1 MLQIISIFFFIFGSM
16 KRITIKEIARQ
27 AGVSVGTV
35 DRVLHK
41 RGEVAEATKDLVLK
55 IAKEGNYT
63 TNVFARNLKLNKVYQ
78 IAVIL
83 PLDNDYWK
91 TQRQGIEQSAEE
103 YESLGMVLK
112 FYPFDRSNQGSFL
125 TKAAMAIDGEPD
137 AVILAP
143 LMEEEAT
150 DICGR
155 LKSKAIP
162 FVFVDSNLEEVAPL
176 AFIGQDSVQSGYLAA
191 RLLNYGYG
199 EGHDAWIL
207 KYTDFDSLNKTIDER
222 IDGFRQYYVDQ
233 GWNAGRI
240 HEINVENQAK
250 LTEVLNSIKGEG
262 MHLFVPNSRSYQIV
276 SMIDESNLARKKR
289 IVGYDLVKENIAP
302 LENGHVDF
310 IIDQNP
316 NLQGN
321 LSVQVLYKQLIA
333 NAPIKQYQYMPL
345 EVVSKENLRFANS
358 YREEPEEVVG

>member
-1 MLQIISIFFFIFGSM
+1 M

-41 RGEVAEATKDLVLK
+41 RGEVAEATKNLVLK

-91 TQRQGIEQSAEE
+91 AQRQGIEEAAGE

-125 TKAAMAIDGEPD
+125 SKAALAIGDEPD

-143 LMEEEAT
+143 LMEKEAT
-150 DICGR
+150 DICER
-155 LKSKAIP
+155 LTSKNIP

-191 RLLNYGYG
+191 RLINYGCAQG
-199 EGHDAWIL
+199 QPAWIL
-207 KYTDFDSLNKTIDER
+207 KYTDFDSFNKTIDER
-222 IDGFRQYYVDQ
+222 IEGFYQYYKDKGWDQ
-233 GWNAGRI
+233 AMI
-240 HEINVENQAK
+240 QELAVMDQESL
-250 LTEVLNSIKGEG
+250 LTLLDEVGTG
-262 MHLFVPNSRSYQIV
+262 DVHLFVPNSRCYQIV
-276 SMIDESNLARKKR
+276 AMAGDRLSDMETR
-289 IVGYDLVKENIAP
+289 IIGYDLIKPNVTT
-302 LENGHVDF
+302 LQDDFVDF

-316 NLQGN
+316 TLQGN
-321 LSVQVLYKQLIA
+321 LSVQVLYKKLIA
-333 NAPIKQYQYMPL
+333 SAAVKQYQFMPL

-358 YREEPEEVVG
+358 YQEEEQIVKV